1 MGQNF
6 IGCDREQAFLMP
18 PDVREWL
25 PESHLAWFV
34 IDAVEEMDL
43 ASFYASYRADGHGR
57 PAYEPAMMVALLLY
71 AYARGMRSSRAIERA
86 CEEDVAYRVIAAQ
99 QRPDHATIARFVE
112 RHADALAGLFAAV
125 LGLCARAG
133 LARVGVVAIDGTK
146 LLANAS
152 RDANVDYGQ
161 IAREI
166 VEEAQ
171 AVDAAEDEAYG
182 EARGD
187 ELPPELASS
196 QGRRK
201 WLREAQRELDRRREQ
216 EARPV
221 PRSRPARL
229 KEAKRRLD
237 EELLTECRANA
248 AYEAYRARGVM
259 KNGRRLGPNTT
270 PKPYEPPAVPE
281 GKINLTDPDSRVVKG
296 LRRFIQGY
304 NAQAVTTED
313 QVVIAA
319 EVMVASP
326 DFGHLEPML
335 GAACGELGA
344 AGVADTPEVVL
355 ADAGYW
361 HHEQMTALNER
372 GIELLIPP
380 DSSRPQGRPARLG
393 GRRLRRD
400 ARAARDRPRRRAL
413 RQTPTHDRTRLRP
426 DEIQPPHRPLTP
438 TRQTRGTN
446 RMAPRHRYPQ
456 PPKALA
462 PHVGAHTGLSAAG
475 SAGAADADAV
485 HTDTPPRLEPPT
497 FTRQP
502 HAEGALSCYSARR
515 GLWRSARA
523 RATTLGWTY
532 TFVYGP
538 VWRVRVGLPPLT
550 VELTGIRLTRAVGER
565 PRA

>member
-6 IGCDREQAFLMP
+6 IACDREQVFLMP

-43 ASFYASYRADGHGR
+43 AAFYVVYRADGHGR

-71 AYARGMRSSRAIERA
+71 AYARGVRSSRMIERA

-125 LGLCARAG
+125 LALCAQAG

-146 LLANAS
+146 VLANAS
-152 RDANVDYGQ
+152 RDANVDYEQ

-166 VEEAQ
+166 LEEAQ
-171 AVDAAEDEAYG
+171 AVDAAEDEAFG

-187 ELPPELASS
+187 ELPPALTSS

-237 EELLTECRANA
+237 EQLFTECRANA

-259 KNGRRLGPNTT
+259 RNGRRLGPNTT
-270 PKPYEPPAVPE
+270 PKPYRPPEIPE
-281 GKINLTDPDSRVVKG
+281 GRINLTDPDSRVVKG
-296 LRRFIQGY
+296 LRGFVQGY

-313 QVVIAA
+313 QFVIAA

-335 GAACGELGA
+335 NAASRELEA
-344 AGVADTPEVVL
+344 AGVTEQPEVVL

-361 HHEQMTALNER
+361 HHEQMNAITDG

-380 DSSRPQGRPARLG
+380 DSSRRKGARPGWQGGAYTAMREQLATERGAELYRKRQPMIEPVFGQTKFNRRIDRFQRR
-393 GRRLRRD
+393 GRH
-400 ARAARDRPRRRAL
+400 AARTEWRLITA
-413 RQTPTHDRTRLRP
+413 THNL
-426 DEIQPPHRPLTP
+426 L
-438 TRQTRGTN
+438 
-446 RMAPRHRYPQ
+446 
-456 PPKALA
+456 K
-462 PHVGAHTGLSAAG
+462 
-475 SAGAADADAV
+475 
-485 HTDTPPRLEPPT
+485 
-497 FTRQP
+497 
-502 HAEGALSCYSARR
+502 
-515 GLWRSARA
+515 LWRHTI
-523 RATTLGWTY
+523 ATT
-532 TFVYGP
+532 P
-538 VWRVRVGLPPLT
+538 
-550 VELTGIRLTRAVGER
+550 A
-565 PRA
+565 